1 MTFQSVSNVVNY
13 IIDINLR
20 DMTKRSLN
28 LYQDN
33 TTQDFLFRKENC
45 VEMEKLRDNIFT
57 SQRFNELIIWIV
69 FTVRCTNWNFF
80 DFYSKYEMPRSKE
93 GDEQY
98 GKAQKAS

>member
-1 MTFQSVSNVVNY
+1 
-13 IIDINLR
+13 
-20 DMTKRSLN
+20 
-28 LYQDN
+28 
-33 TTQDFLFRKENC
+33 
-45 VEMEKLRDNIFT
+45 MEKQRDNIFT

-80 DFYSKYEMPRSKE
+80 DFYLKYKMPRSKE